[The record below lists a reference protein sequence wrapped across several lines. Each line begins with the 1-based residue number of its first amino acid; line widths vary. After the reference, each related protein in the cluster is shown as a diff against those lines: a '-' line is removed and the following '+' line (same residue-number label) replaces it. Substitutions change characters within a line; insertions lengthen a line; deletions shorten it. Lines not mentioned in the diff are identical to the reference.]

1 MVREF
6 VMDVSTLL
14 YLKWITKG
22 TYCEAQGLCSVLCGS
37 LDGREVWGRMDT
49 CIWMAESLHCSPDTI
64 TTLLIYKINYKMQ
77 NKKVKK
83 RYLMNE

>member
-14 YLKWITKG
+14 YLKRITKG

-37 LDGREVWGRMDT
+37 LDGREV
-49 CIWMAESLHCSPDTI
+49 
-64 TTLLIYKINYKMQ
+64 
-77 NKKVKK
+77 
-83 RYLMNE
+83 